1 LKIVCRCEDVT
12 EKEILQAIEEGFDD
26 IETLHRYT
34 GLGTGPC
41 QGKYCAIQLIRIM
54 AERKKGGVDE
64 ELIKLYTQRPP
75 VLPLRL
81 GLANVA
87 PLDPG
92 EAPDDLGEDVSVRS
106 TV

>member
-1 LKIVCRCEDVT
+1 MKIVCRCEDVT
-12 EKEILQAIEEGFDD
+12 EKEIIQAIEEGFDD

-41 QGKYCAIQLIRIM
+41 QGKYCAMHLIRIM
-54 AERKKGGVDE
+54 AERNKGVVDGNFV
-64 ELIKLYTQRPP
+64 KLYTQRPP

-81 GLANVA
+81 GLAEVA

-92 EAPDDLGEDVSVRS
+92 EAPDDFDENVTARS